1 MHRLGE
7 ANCEHNKI
15 AFAWKCLRSVWAV
28 TTGTGVV
35 VFYIVLHVLVMRGRQ
50 LNSSSMIMP
59 RCRCSWTCSM
69 WLSLRLRLRIS
80 GRSWCF
86 SLVAS
91 SIPFVFAGCKII
103 AFLSQPS
110 QHCILAPQGP
120 HAVLLVS
127 AWARVCVLGT
137 WRVPSGLAPSAVG
150 GEIIRANPRFARL
163 RQIEVHPL
171 AATFRER
178 PSTGW
183 S

>member
-1 MHRLGE
+1 MLAAVQSIFVVFLLTGPQWPRTYGRSNETRQFGFEHSNSFGTGGCCWVRESLCSLFGWVPDYRTTVFVLGLSRPGGVPSNVWYELGE
-7 ANCEHNKI
+7 
-15 AFAWKCLRSVWAV
+15 
-28 TTGTGVV
+28 
-35 VFYIVLHVLVMRGRQ
+35 GR
-50 LNSSSMIMP
+50 
-59 RCRCSWTCSM
+59 
-69 WLSLRLRLRIS
+69 
-80 GRSWCF
+80 
-86 SLVAS
+86 
-91 SIPFVFAGCKII
+91 
-103 AFLSQPS
+103 PS

>member
-1 MHRLGE
+1 MYQGRRWHE
-7 ANCEHNKI
+7 ACRRITWPWPSLSWLTRTKTST
-15 AFAWKCLRSVWAV
+15 KRS
-28 TTGTGVV
+28 
-35 VFYIVLHVLVMRGRQ
+35 FL
-50 LNSSSMIMP
+50 
-59 RCRCSWTCSM
+59 
-69 WLSLRLRLRIS
+69 LSLWVLGLFLRKATDSKIWILYHEKGLYPYHVVMWRRRRGGVYSHCYDHCHNRL
-80 GRSWCF
+80 
-86 SLVAS
+86 
-91 SIPFVFAGCKII
+91 
-103 AFLSQPS
+103 PS